1 MNLRSVT
8 KSLARMA
15 LFCAIPVM
23 GLSSCNSIFTDQ
35 SHCPKGLALSFRYEY
50 NMEYVNSFHKKG
62 DCLSLFVFDDSGRLV
77 GRYDETGEALRSED
91 YEMNLSLDE
100 GRYTLLAYGGI
111 ACENASFE
119 LSGFPSKALLPSVAD
134 LRLSLKGNVHESSS
148 SLHPLF
154 YGLNYVEV
162 TGKEDFIRDTVQMV
176 KNTNNFRIILQQA
189 SGKPLYSKDFVI
201 SISDDNAL
209 LDGLNEPLRNGGIN
223 YAPWTSGEKLI
234 GGSEEDETAVS
245 VAYAELSTSRLTI
258 GTGARLKIARADNGE
273 TILNIPLSEYLLLLR
288 SDLYAEMKAQEFL
301 DRESEWS
308 MIFFLD
314 DGLRWINTRIVI
326 NDWVVRINNTDL

>member
-1 MNLRSVT
+1 MNFKSVI
-8 KSLARMA
+8 SSAIIRGAAALLMA
-15 LFCAIPVM
+15 AGAI
-23 GLSSCNSIFTDQ
+23 SCNTIYDDQ
-35 SHCPKGLALSFRYEY
+35 SDCPRGISLRFVYDY

-119 LSGFPSKALLPSVAD
+119 LSGFPSKVLLPSVAD
-134 LRLSLKGNVHESSS
+134 LRLSLKGDVHESSS

-154 YGLNYVEV
+154 YGLNYVDV

-245 VAYAELSTSRLTI
+245 VAYAELSTSRLTT